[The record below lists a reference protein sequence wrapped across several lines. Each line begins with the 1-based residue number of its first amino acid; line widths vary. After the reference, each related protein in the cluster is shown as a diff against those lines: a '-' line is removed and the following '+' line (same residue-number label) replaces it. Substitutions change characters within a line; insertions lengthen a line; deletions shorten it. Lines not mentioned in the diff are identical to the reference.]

1 LFIPILT
8 KFTWENGNPK
18 FPSSLCLAVNVDVG
32 DWCTSGGQRP
42 AHINMWT
49 SNMLVFEGTNAV
61 LFCRAEGN
69 PSPTVTWFDPE
80 DRHITSASGRNQY
93 LASVWIDRFNDRI
106 ID

>member
-1 LFIPILT
+1 
-8 KFTWENGNPK
+8 
-18 FPSSLCLAVNVDVG
+18 
-32 DWCTSGGQRP
+32 
-42 AHINMWT
+42 
-49 SNMLVFEGTNAV
+49 MLVFEGTNAV

-93 LASVWIDRFNDRI
+93 LASIWIDRFNDRI